1 MLIVLRDCHLIQF
14 DFEIFDEIQIS
25 KKLCYS

>member
-1 MLIVLRDCHLIQF
+1 MLIVLSDCHLIQF

-25 KKLCYS
+25 KKLLD